1 MNRKIIAATK
11 AAAALSI
18 AGGILAA
25 AALPADAASP
35 NEAYGAAATGLISR
49 SPQALAPY
57 PGTSPVTL
65 ASLNVAGLITSG
77 VLNDAAGPTSASSR
91 IANPSVTLGLATLT
105 ATTVSSSCSFD
116 TNTGTVSGTASL
128 TGAQVATPL
137 GPIPLAANPA
147 PNTAVSVPGIAS
159 ITLNKQTTAAD
170 GTLTVDG
177 IDVSL
182 IGSTQTIDLGVSVC
196 NAADLSPVPILP
208 SKAVPAALG
217 GFGLLFG
224 GGLCYQITRRRRKE
238 AGA

>member
-1 MNRKIIAATK
+1 VNRKIIAATK

-25 AALPADAASP
+25 VALPADAASP
-35 NEAYGAAATGLISR
+35 NEAYGAAATGPISL
-49 SPQALAPY
+49 SQQALATY

-77 VLNDAAGPTSASSR
+77 VLNDAADATSASSS
-91 IANPSVTLGLATLT
+91 IANPSVTLALATLM

-116 TNTGTVSGTASL
+116 TNTGMVSGLTSL
-128 TGAQVATPL
+128 ADAQVATPL
-137 GPIPLAANPA
+137 GPITLAANPA
-147 PNTAVSVPGIAS
+147 KNTTVSVPGIAS

-170 GTLTVDG
+170 GTLTVDA

-208 SKAVPAALG
+208 SKAQPAALV
-217 GFGLLFG
+217 GFSLLFG
-224 GGLCYQITRRRRKE
+224 GGLGYHLTRRRRQE
-238 AGA
+238 ASA